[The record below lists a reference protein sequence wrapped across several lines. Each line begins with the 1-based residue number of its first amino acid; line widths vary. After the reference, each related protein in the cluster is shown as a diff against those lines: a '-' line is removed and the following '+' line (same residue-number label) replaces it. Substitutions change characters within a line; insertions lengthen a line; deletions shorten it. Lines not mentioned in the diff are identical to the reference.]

1 VTLEFAPVDLNMA
14 IQRQPITALSSE
26 EVLRQHL
33 DVPHVAYL
41 VGLPIA
47 HSSSPAL
54 HESISASTKFPYRQV
69 LVESNDLS
77 RFLDYIRSH
86 APSPKFLGSGVT
98 MPYKVSVIP
107 HLDHLTPEAKA
118 IGAVNTIFLRPNP
131 SNPNESQWWGT
142 NTDCIGIRDAFL
154 NNVDSSLIDSWGG
167 KPALVVGGGGTC
179 RAAIYALTTF
189 LKASQVY
196 ILNRD
201 KAEVEAVLT
210 ECRNRGAAD
219 NLQHVSSIEQAESLS
234 PPSLIVSAVPD
245 FPPSTDSEKMVR
257 HLLQYFMQKKVTEE
271 SQTGALLEMCYH
283 PSPNTQISKLAS
295 DCTWQVIGGI
305 EAMICQGLEQSK
317 LWTGQEMNETVIEN
331 ARASVARRE
340 VEKHAS

>member
-1 VTLEFAPVDLNMA
+1 MA
-14 IQRQPITALSSE
+14 IQPQPSTPLSSE
-26 EVLRQHL
+26 EVLHQHTG
-33 DVPHVAYL
+33 VPNVAYL
-41 VGLPIA
+41 VGFPIA
-47 HSSSPAL
+47 HSASPTL
-54 HESISASTKFPYRQV
+54 HESISASTQFPYRQV

-77 RFLDYIRSH
+77 RFLNYIRSH
-86 APSPKFLGSGVT
+86 AATPKFLGSGVT

-107 HLDHLTPEAKA
+107 HLDHLTPEGRA

-131 SNPNESQWWGT
+131 SNPNETQWWGT
-142 NTDCIGIRDAFL
+142 NTDCIGVRDAFL
-154 NNVDSSLIDSWGG
+154 NNVEPPLIEAWRG

-201 KAEVEAVLT
+201 KAEVDAVLA
-210 ECRNRGAAD
+210 ECHKRGAAD
-219 NLQHVSSIEQAESLS
+219 NLQHVSSLEQAESLA

-257 HLLQYFMQKKVTEE
+257 QLLQYFMQKKVTQE
-271 SQTGALLEMCYH
+271 SHPGALLEMCYH

-317 LWTGQEMNETVIEN
+317 LWTGQEMSKNVIDN
-331 ARASVARRE
+331 ARAAVAKRE
-340 VEKHAS
+340 VQKHAS